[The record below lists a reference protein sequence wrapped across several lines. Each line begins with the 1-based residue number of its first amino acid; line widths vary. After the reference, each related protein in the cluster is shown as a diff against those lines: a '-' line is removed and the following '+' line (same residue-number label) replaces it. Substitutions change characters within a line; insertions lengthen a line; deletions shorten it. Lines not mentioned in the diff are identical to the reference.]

1 MVQELTGNR
10 NGRATSAEELQRRS
24 LSKQARRLG
33 TLIEKINGSVADHEA
48 RMAELE
54 AKFSNPDLFDE
65 PDQIAASGEQYRVLK
80 EETDSLWEEWARL
93 SLEAETIGSKLTG
106 LKAG

>member
-1 MVQELTGNR
+1 MVQELSGSR
-10 NGRATSAEELQRRS
+10 NGRVISAEELERRS
-24 LSKQARRLG
+24 LSKEARRLAR
-33 TLIEKINGSVADHEA
+33 LIEKINGSLADHEA

-93 SLEAETIGSKLTG
+93 SLEAETIDSKLTG
-106 LKAG
+106 LKTG